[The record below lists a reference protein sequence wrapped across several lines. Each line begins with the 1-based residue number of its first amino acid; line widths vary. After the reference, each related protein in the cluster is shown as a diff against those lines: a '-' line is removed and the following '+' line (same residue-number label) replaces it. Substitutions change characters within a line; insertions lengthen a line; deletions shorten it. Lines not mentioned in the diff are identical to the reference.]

1 MCIRDRLGGFQGF
14 RCYCGQIIIAQ
25 QASLLPRLLHLGGI
39 AAGKAAA
46 AAPAPKKV
54 DKKAKTKATATKEE
68 KKPNSAASVL
78 EKAGKAA
85 IARHSFKEVFVT
97 SDGQAF
103 PLRSDA
109 QHHAADLTSKE
120 IIKVTE

>member
-1 MCIRDRLGGFQGF
+1 MATNKNKKTETAA
-14 RCYCGQIIIAQ
+14 AQ
-25 QASLLPRLLHLGGI
+25 
-39 AAGKAAA
+39 AAPSPEKQTAQDVPVTKTESVAEEKPAA
-46 AAPAPKKV
+46 AAPVPE
-54 DKKAKTKATATKEE
+54 KADVVKEE
-68 KKPNSAASVL
+68 KKPKPAASVL

-85 IARHSFKEVFVT
+85 IARHGFKEVFVT

>member
-1 MCIRDRLGGFQGF
+1 M
-14 RCYCGQIIIAQ
+14 ATN
-25 QASLLPRLLHLGGI
+25 
-39 AAGKAAA
+39 KNKEKETAAA
-46 AAPAPKKV
+46 QAAPNPEPQAAQDAPAPEKA
-54 DKKAKTKATATKEE
+54 DKKAA
-68 KKPNSAASVL
+68 AASVL

-85 IARHSFKEVFVT
+85 IARHGFKEVFVT

-109 QHHAADLTSKE
+109 QNHAADLTGKE

>member
-1 MCIRDRLGGFQGF
+1 MATNKNKEKEAAA
-14 RCYCGQIIIAQ
+14 AQ
-25 QASLLPRLLHLGGI
+25 AAPTPETQTAQAAP
-39 AAGKAAA
+39 ADKKAAA
-46 AAPAPKKV
+46 A
-54 DKKAKTKATATKEE
+54 KEE
-68 KKPNSAASVL
+68 KKPKPTASVL

-85 IARHSFKEVFVT
+85 IARHGFKEVFVT

-109 QHHAADLTSKE
+109 QHHAADLAGKE